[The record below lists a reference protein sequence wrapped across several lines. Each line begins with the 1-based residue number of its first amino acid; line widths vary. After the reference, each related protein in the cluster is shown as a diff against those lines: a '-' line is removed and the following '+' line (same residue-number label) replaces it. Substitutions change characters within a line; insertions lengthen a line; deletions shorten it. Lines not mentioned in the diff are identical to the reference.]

1 MEVPLA
7 DDRHQTQREDFD
19 QWVADALRQL
29 YDTSTLTRNPLCELV
44 ASEEDSPVIRSQLV
58 RTRLLEAIRAQRPS
72 EETPQSARDRRLYR
86 LLELRYIE
94 GRSVPEAMQ
103 QLGIERS
110 QFYRDHA
117 EALQFVSDHLWSTC
131 QVDQQEASAA
141 SEESDGGA
149 LRTEITRLSQHNNT
163 SLASADELLRDLRA
177 LLETLCEARDC
188 SLRIRAEQMPAI
200 RIPVV
205 LLRQA
210 VLLLAQ
216 TALAL
221 HDVDDLLVATYEWG
235 DEHGIRVVAQLRHG
249 SHNSADSNLAEQMLA
264 ECQTMLSRIGG
275 DIHVLASD
283 STWEARL
290 ELPEETRYTVL
301 LVDDNERV
309 ADLFGRYL
317 VNSNWRLVAAR
328 DGAQARR
335 IIAEM
340 AIDVIL
346 LDVLLPGEDGWTLF
360 SELRQNPQTA
370 ETPIIVCSVLRQP
383 GLANALGANDYLPKP
398 ISREVLLGAL
408 RQLE

>member
-1 MEVPLA
+1 MG
-7 DDRHQTQREDFD
+7 DDRLLTQREDFD

-29 YDTSTLTRNPLCELV
+29 YDTSMLTRNPLCELL
-44 ASEEDSPVIRSQLV
+44 ASEENSPVIRSQRV
-58 RTRLLEAIRAQRPS
+58 RSLLLEAIRAQRPS
-72 EETPQSARDRRLYR
+72 EQTPQTSRDRRLYR

-94 GRSVPEAMQ
+94 GRSVSEAMQ

-117 EALQFVSDHLWSTC
+117 EALQFISDRMWSTC
-131 QVDQQEASAA
+131 QADQHEAPGA
-141 SEESDGGA
+141 SEESGSGA
-149 LRTEITRLSQHNNT
+149 LRTEITRLSQHSHT

-177 LLETLCEARDC
+177 LLETLCVARDC
-188 SLRIRAEQMPAI
+188 SLRIRAEQVPAI
-200 RIPVV
+200 RLPVV
-205 LLRQA
+205 LVRQA
-210 VLLLAQ
+210 VLLSAQ

-221 HDVDDLLVATYEWG
+221 HDIDELLVTTYEWG
-235 DEHGIRVVAQLRHG
+235 DEHGIRVIAHLRPG
-249 SHNSADSNLAEQMLA
+249 SPSPTDSHLAEQMLS

-283 STWEARL
+283 TTWEAKL
-290 ELPEETRYTVL
+290 EMPEETRYTAL

-328 DGAQARR
+328 DGVQARR

-360 SELRQNPQTA
+360 AELRQNPQTA
-370 ETPIIVCSVLRQP
+370 ETPIIICSVLRQP
-383 GLANALGANDYLPKP
+383 GLADALGAHGYLPKP
-398 ISREVLLGAL
+398 IGREVLLGTL